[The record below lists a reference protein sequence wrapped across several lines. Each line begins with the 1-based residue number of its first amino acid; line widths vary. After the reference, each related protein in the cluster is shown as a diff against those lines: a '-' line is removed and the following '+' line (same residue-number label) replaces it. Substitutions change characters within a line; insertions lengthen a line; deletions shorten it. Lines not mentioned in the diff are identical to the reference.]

1 MPKIRLRFAP
11 SPTGYLHIGGLRTAL
26 FNYLIAKN
34 LGGKLILR
42 IEDTDQKREVKGAVK
57 SLIDILNWSG
67 IKFDEGPEIGGDFGP
82 YLQSQR
88 KNIYS
93 KHIQQLINKGKVYYC
108 FCAPERLD
116 KMRQEQQ
123 IKKLP
128 PRYDRTCR
136 DLSDKI
142 IKQNLKDKKSF
153 VIRQKMPLAG
163 EVIVNDEL
171 RGQIKFKAENLDDQ
185 VLIKSNGMPTY
196 QFANVVDDYLMK
208 ISHVVRGEEW
218 IPSLPKNI
226 LLYKDFGWTAPKYI
240 HLPLMLNKGGG
251 KLSKRQG
258 DVAVEDFRSAGYL
271 PESLIN
277 FCGLLGWR
285 FSSAEKK
292 IEENEIFSLAELVKI
307 FIIKDISVSPAIF
320 DNDKLDYINGYYI
333 RQKSLDGLLKLI
345 KPYLKN
351 NINLAKGKINISDEY
366 IKKIIRLEQK
376 RIKKLSEI
384 GELTEFFFTNAIDY
398 SKDLLI
404 WKKMPFGQ
412 IKINL
417 EKIIIILENI
427 TDKNWNN
434 NFIKNAIIS
443 YIEVANQPLG
453 EYLWPMRAAL
463 TGRKA
468 SPDPFDVAAVL
479 GKNIS
484 IKRIK
489 EAIDKI

>member
-320 DNDKLDYINGYYI
+320 DNDKL
-333 RQKSLDGLLKLI
+333 
-345 KPYLKN
+345 
-351 NINLAKGKINISDEY
+351 
-366 IKKIIRLEQK
+366 
-376 RIKKLSEI
+376 
-384 GELTEFFFTNAIDY
+384 
-398 SKDLLI
+398 
-404 WKKMPFGQ
+404 
-412 IKINL
+412 
-417 EKIIIILENI
+417 
-427 TDKNWNN
+427 
-434 NFIKNAIIS
+434 
-443 YIEVANQPLG
+443 
-453 EYLWPMRAAL
+453 
-463 TGRKA
+463 
-468 SPDPFDVAAVL
+468 
-479 GKNIS
+479 
-484 IKRIK
+484 
-489 EAIDKI
+489 